1 MNMKKKSYILA
12 MVVAASVGLTSC
24 DSYLDINQ
32 DPNAITEVQSDFLF
46 PTPEMNLAATM
57 GVAFNVYGGYCAE
70 VYGQGLGG
78 SNYRDYSRFF
88 VNSVNTQASW
98 TQLYSRVLKNL
109 QVVIDQSENAPGD
122 KFAATVLRAYT
133 LQTLVDAYGECPYTE
148 AVGDISQPKYDEG
161 QDIYAGIIKEIDD
174 AMAGLS
180 GSETVCKN
188 FLFSS
193 GAAATTG
200 TTAPWIK
207 FANSLKLRLLMRE
220 RKAVDVSSQL
230 AALVAADNFITADVA
245 YDKCWSNAAG
255 SYSPLFQ
262 EYQTISSDMV
272 PGIAFTATVTN
283 LSDPRYTFNYVDGD
297 NGFLGAMSGSNLSTF
312 NVTGDNYMAKINYR
326 YNIPVFLMTVAE
338 VQFFL
343 AEYYA
348 AVANNQTKA
357 QAAYEAAIAAS
368 FATCGVNGAAAY
380 TGRNPLGDNALKTIG
395 EQKWIALAHTMQGF
409 EAWCELRRMNY
420 PAFNDVSPND
430 VIAMIQNHN
439 TTSYPTATIFTPY
452 DAYLAPKTLC
462 ARFPYPEI
470 STGYNK
476 NAPTTKEATV
486 PVFWDK

>member
-1 MNMKKKSYILA
+1 MLMKTKSYIIA
-12 MVVAASVGLTSC
+12 MALVAATGLTSC

-32 DPNAITEVQSDFLF
+32 DPNAITEVENDYLF
-46 PTPEMNLAATM
+46 PTPEVNLAATM

-109 QVVIDQSENAPGD
+109 QVVIDQSENNPGD
-122 KFAATVLRAYT
+122 KLAATVLRAYA

-148 AVGDISQPKYDEG
+148 ACGDNSQPSYDEG
-161 QDIYAGIIKEIDD
+161 ADIYAGLIQELD
-174 AMAGLS
+174 AAMEGLT

-193 GAAATTG
+193 GTSATVG

-220 RKAVDVSSQL
+220 RLAVDVTAEL
-230 AALVAADNFITADVA
+230 NALVAENNFITADVA
-245 YDKCWSNAAG
+245 YDKCWSNASG
-255 SYSPLFQ
+255 SYSPLFA
-262 EYQTISSDMV
+262 EYQRITSDMV

-283 LSDPRYTFNYVDGD
+283 LSDPRYQFNYVNGD
-297 NGFLGAMSGSNLSTF
+297 YGFLGAMSGSNLSTF
-312 NVTGDNYMAKINYR
+312 DVTGDNYMAKINYR
-326 YNIPVFLMTVAE
+326 YDMPVFLMTLAE
-338 VQFFL
+338 LKFFL

-348 AVANNQTKA
+348 AVANNQA
-357 QAAYEAAIAAS
+357 QAQTAYEEALEAS
-368 FATCGVNGAAAY
+368 FATCGADGAAAY
-380 TGRNPLGDNALKTIG
+380 IGRNPLGENALKTIG
-395 EQKWIALAHTMQGF
+395 EQKWIALGHTMQGF
-409 EAWCELRRMNY
+409 EAWCEVRRLNY
-420 PAFNDVSPND
+420 PAFNDLDPTE

-439 TTSYPTATIFTPY
+439 TLTYPTGTLFTPY

>member
-1 MNMKKKSYILA
+1 MKKTYILA
-12 MVVAASVGLTSC
+12 MAVAVSAGVTSC
-24 DSYLDINQ
+24 DDYLDINQ
-32 DPNAITEVQSDFLF
+32 DPNAITEVANDYLF

-109 QVVIDQSENAPGD
+109 QVVIDQSQTTPGD
-122 KFAATVLRAYT
+122 KLAATVLRAYT
-133 LQTLVDAYGECPYTE
+133 LQTLVDAYGECPYSE
-148 AVGDISQPKYDEG
+148 AIGTNSQPAYDDG
-161 QDIYAGIIKEIDD
+161 KDIYAGIIAEID
-174 AMAGLS
+174 AALEGLTGNES
-180 GSETVCKN
+180 VCKN

-193 GAAATTG
+193 GAAASVG

-220 RKAVDVSSQL
+220 RQAVDVGSQL
-230 AALVAADNFITADVA
+230 AALVSAGDFITSDVV
-245 YDKCWSNAAG
+245 YDRCWSNASG
-255 SYSPLFQ
+255 SYSPLFA

-272 PGIAFTATVTN
+272 PGIAFTASATN
-283 LSDPRYTFNYVDGD
+283 LSDPRYTFNYVEGD

-312 NVTGDNYMAKINYR
+312 NVTGDNYMAKIFYR
-326 YNIPVFLMTVAE
+326 YNMPVFLMTVAE
-338 VQFFL
+338 VNFFL

-348 AVANNQTKA
+348 AVANDQAKA
-357 QAAYEAAIAAS
+357 QAYYEAAINAS
-368 FATCGVNGAAAY
+368 FATCGAQGAAAY
-380 TGRNPLGDNALKTIG
+380 ASRNPLGTNALKTIG
-395 EQKWIALAHTMQGF
+395 EQKWLALAHTLQGF
-409 EAWCELRRMNY
+409 EAWCEVRRLNY
-420 PAFNDVSPND
+420 PAFNDLNPTD

-439 TTSYPTATIFTPY
+439 TTAYPSCTIFTPY
-452 DAYLAPKTLC
+452 DAYLSAKTLC

-476 NAPTTKEATV
+476 NAPTAKAATE

>member
-1 MNMKKKSYILA
+1 MKKKSYILA
-12 MVVAASVGLTSC
+12 MAVAACVGMTSC

-32 DPNAITEVQSDFLF
+32 DPNAITEVANDYLF

-109 QVVIDQSENAPGD
+109 QVVIDQSATAPGD
-122 KFAATVLRAYT
+122 KLAATVLRAYA

-148 AVGDISQPKYDEG
+148 AVGSISQPVYDEG
-161 QDIYAGIIKEIDD
+161 KDIYAGIIAELD
-174 AMAGLS
+174 AAMEGLT
-180 GSETVCKN
+180 GTEAVCKN

-193 GAAATTG
+193 GAAAATG

-220 RKAVDVSSQL
+220 RMAADVTSQL
-230 AALVAADNFITADVA
+230 AALVAKDNFITSDVA
-245 YDKCWSNAAG
+245 YDKCWSNATG
-255 SYSPLFQ
+255 SFSPLFQ
-262 EYQTISSDMV
+262 EYQTITSDMV

-283 LSDPRYTFNYVDGD
+283 LGDPRYTFNYVDGD

-312 NVTGDNYMAKINYR
+312 NVTGDKYMAKINYR
-326 YNIPVFLMTVAE
+326 YNMPVFLMTVAE

-348 AVANNQTKA
+348 VVANNQAKA
-357 QAAYEAAIAAS
+357 QQAYEEAIAAS
-368 FATCGVNGAAAY
+368 FATCGVDGAAAY
-380 TGRNPLGDNALKTIG
+380 AGRNPLGSNALKAIG
-395 EQKWIALAHTMQGF
+395 EQKWLALAHTLQGF
-409 EAWCELRRMNY
+409 EAWCELRRLNY
-420 PAFNDVSPND
+420 PAFNDLDPTE

-439 TTSYPTATIFTPY
+439 TTSYPSGTIFTPY

-476 NAPTTKEATV
+476 NAPTAKAATEA
-486 PVFWDK
+486 VFWDK